1 MQSDEDIA
9 RNMANFDTGDSGG
22 TPSGM
27 PPGPSSPPVAPD
39 PMVDASTHHLGD
51 SSDGEGLAYNFGFEL
66 TQEMIDYANY
76 ASDGTLFI
84 TFDAGNHVAD
94 YNNFIQNEH
103 VDAVMFNGQVVGYA
117 ANGRNTISVDIASLR
132 AGQQRLTFSSGILS
146 TDGTRV
152 EHDDFNISNTRIGYS
167 AR

>member
-1 MQSDEDIA
+1 M
-9 RNMANFDTGDSGG
+9 
-22 TPSGM
+22 
-27 PPGPSSPPVAPD
+27 
-39 PMVDASTHHLGD
+39 
-51 SSDGEGLAYNFGFEL
+51 AYNFGFEL